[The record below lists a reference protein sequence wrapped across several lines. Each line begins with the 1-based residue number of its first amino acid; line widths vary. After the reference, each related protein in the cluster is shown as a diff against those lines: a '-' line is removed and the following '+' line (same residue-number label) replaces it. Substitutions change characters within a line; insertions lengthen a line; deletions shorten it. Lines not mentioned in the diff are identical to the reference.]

1 MIKYLV
7 TALPANKS
15 AMEPV
20 LLTAVEDRQLAEQA
34 LLAAIQSGTWTNV
47 TVSQVEVS
55 TSQNI
60 FTGWAASF

>member
-1 MIKYLV
+1 MIKYVV

-20 LLTAVEDRQLAEQA
+20 LLTAVEERQLAEQA

-47 TVSQVEVS
+47 TVSQVQVS

-60 FTGWAASF
+60 FTGWASSF